1 MTLLL
6 NQNTKNEI
14 LNPFPFSEYS
24 GLPSVWTYQ
33 EIDENASQNNNEKIV
48 LTDSEIDKIIEV
60 ALVHST
66 PFKAIKM

>member
-33 EIDENASQNNNEKIV
+33 EIDENASQNRNQ
-48 LTDSEIDKIIEV
+48 KII
-60 ALVHST
+60 LT
-66 PFKAIKM
+66 NL